1 MMILH
6 KKKWKEKIVKRRDPC
21 NFRIQVQGRPHQYP
35 LLQIKRQQGLI
46 VNKPTTNHRQFS
58 CSSSI

>member
-46 VNKPTTNHRQFS
+46 VNKPTTNHM
-58 CSSSI
+58 